1 MVLVNLE
8 LSHLTR
14 VLFSVTNSPKQV
26 NLYRIIM
33 NNLQFNLD
41 EDPLYSPISPEV
53 VDISSG
59 SEDGFLVEPGNTFKI
74 DEKFRINPTGTNLMS
89 AFMGTTSAS
98 LFPETSDT
106 ATIVEEMDT
115 AGTRLEKELMELVGD
130 TQGTQLFSPS
140 SFMDSEFEETDSS
153 PPDLLEG
160 TTVSTNSYG
169 RPIAAIL
176 PTPRAPHIH
185 AREISQPIPIYPPKF
200 RPENT
205 DFQIVQN
212 NEMVFGNTMDQP
224 MPSLDTIHTVMPLNN
239 MTPVIIQLPMRGAPD
254 RHPQM
259 VTSSQ
264 PLAQIGFPFNV
275 AHSTNHLLLPTEER
289 QRHRLIPTV
298 MPNVAGYCDWCG
310 KSFDQVALETLG
322 EYLAATAYEGETVR
336 DRGVRSRA
344 FIDGFKL
351 ALFCFKSA
359 GLSQPYYCAGPV
371 VQQ

>member
-1 MVLVNLE
+1 
-8 LSHLTR
+8 
-14 VLFSVTNSPKQV
+14 
-26 NLYRIIM
+26 
-33 NNLQFNLD
+33 
-41 EDPLYSPISPEV
+41 
-53 VDISSG
+53 
-59 SEDGFLVEPGNTFKI
+59 
-74 DEKFRINPTGTNLMS
+74 MS

-106 ATIVEEMDT
+106 ATIVEDMDT
-115 AGTRLEKELMELVGD
+115 AGKRKLMELVGD

-153 PPDLLEG
+153 PPELLEG

-176 PTPRAPHIH
+176 PTHRATQIH
-185 AREISQPIPIYPPKF
+185 AREISQPIPIYPPNF
-200 RPENT
+200 CPGNT
-205 DFQIVQN
+205 NFQIVQN
-212 NEMVFGNTMDQP
+212 NEMAFDNTMDQP
-224 MPSLDTIHTVMPLNN
+224 MPSLNTIHTVMPLNN
-239 MTPVIIQLPMRGAPD
+239 MTPVVIQLPMRGAPD
-254 RHPQM
+254 RHPQI

-264 PLAQIGFPFNV
+264 PLAQIEFPFNV

-310 KSFDQVALETLG
+310 KSFDQVALEFLG

-336 DRGVRSRA
+336 DRGVRSRV
-344 FIDGFKL
+344 FIDGFEA